1 MRVRHHDVGLAWFL
15 LSLMAAGCAQRA
27 ATAPA
32 PAMSTGATSA
42 SGHSASG
49 AAGTLAPA
57 ANGGNGSTALAGGR
71 ATTAGA
77 GASIGS
83 AGSAAGMPRAG
94 RGGGRA
100 GSPAANGGRGGAGAG
115 TGAGASAAGSAADGG
130 ATGAAYK
137 GVANSPCAVRMQLN
151 VSWYYNW
158 EQTEDDPCKSGG
170 GGEFV
175 PMIWGHTGAEQTGSS
190 IQQAVQGFVS
200 RGAQH
205 VLGFNEP
212 DNSSQSN
219 IPVATAIMLWPS
231 FDVAGIQIGSPGTQG
246 NANPGEAW
254 FNDFMKQVNAS
265 TALRTDFLAIHWYGW
280 NAGSCDNK
288 ASQLESYLKYA
299 EGIAGA
305 RPIWITEWG
314 CLNDSA
320 TDAATVVTFYKAA
333 IAMFDKH
340 PRLAR
345 YAFYPWSTN
354 NELTNKD
361 GTLTELGMAY
371 AAAPAYR

>member
-1 MRVRHHDVGLAWFL
+1 MRLPPHQLAAGV
-15 LSLMAAGCAQRA
+15 LSLLMAAGCAQRA

-32 PAMSTGATSA
+32 AN
-42 SGHSASG
+42 SG
-49 AAGTLAPA
+49 AGRGGSSDAGASSPA
-57 ANGGNGSTALAGGR
+57 ANGGGGGSTPLAGSR
-71 ATTAGA
+71 ANGGGVGASTAGA
-77 GASIGS
+77 GGV
-83 AGSAAGMPRAG
+83 AGGPRAG

-100 GSPAANGGRGGAGAG
+100 GSPAANGGRGGAGA
-115 TGAGASAAGSAADGG
+115 AGAAQSAGAPAADGG
-130 ATGAAYK
+130 TTGAAYK
-137 GVANSPCAVRMQLN
+137 GVANSPCAARMQLN

-158 EQTEDDPCKSGG
+158 EQTEDEACPNDA

-175 PMIWGHTGAEQTGSS
+175 PMIWGHTGAEQTASS

-200 RGAQH
+200 HGALH

-219 IPVATAIMLWPS
+219 IPVATAISLWPS
-231 FDVAGIQIGSPGTQG
+231 FDVAGIQVGSPGTQG

-254 FNDFMKQVNAS
+254 FNDFMKQVNANS
-265 TALRTDFLAIHWYGW
+265 ALRTDFLAIHWYGW

-288 ASQLESYLKYA
+288 AAQLESYLTWA

-320 TDAATVVTFYKAA
+320 PDAATVVTFYKAA
-333 IAMFDKH
+333 IAMFEKH
-340 PRLAR
+340 PRLQR

-361 GTLTELGMAY
+361 GSLTELGMAY